1 MATGTNYT
9 NASYSAF
16 VKKRFPQREIE
27 NLVAFEK
34 PFLSTLPRKD
44 DLDGNGT
51 YIPVETD
58 LPTGRGAQLGGT
70 SGLVT
75 TTSTA
80 RIDGS
85 KGFAWQIQ
93 PALGY
98 AMLKI
103 DGVTMLAMRKDE
115 GAFFR
120 AREREIKNMLEA
132 MGQNLE
138 MLLWKG
144 GNPSLGTVVTDPVT
158 ATSVVMSAGS
168 ALNFHEGDEINWY
181 ADSSGIPD
189 YSTVRAGGADIVA
202 SVDYDTDTVTFTE
215 ALDTAIAAG
224 DHAVRALDAL
234 YVTGASGAQQQFCGV
249 PAWILDS
256 STVPSATFFGIDRST
271 KSRQKV
277 AGHRQAF
284 LGTIEE
290 TVKKLD
296 SNIRRLNQT
305 AMTLWLS
312 YSNFNRLDLELG
324 ARGYRVEGEAGKF
337 GRPSLIMSSPGGA
350 IKVKAGPYVPED
362 KGYLLADNTWEL
374 HTLSSVPHI
383 IEDDGNVALRV
394 QNLGA
399 AGGIEDAVEIRFRWL
414 AQLVCTKPMAN
425 GVFLIT

>member
-16 VKKRFPQREIE
+16 VKKRFPQKEIE
-27 NLVAFEK
+27 CLVAFEK
-34 PFLSTLPRKD
+34 PFFGSLTRKD

-58 LPTGRGAQLGGT
+58 LPTGYGAQYGGA

-75 TTSTA
+75 STSTA
-80 RIDGS
+80 RITGS

-93 PALGY
+93 PAYGVG
-98 AMLKI
+98 MLKI

-132 MGQNLE
+132 LGQNLE
-138 MLLWKG
+138 MLCWKG
-144 GNPSLGTVVTDPVT
+144 GNPSLGTVATDPVT
-158 ATSVVMSAGS
+158 SASVVMSAGS

-181 ADSSGIPD
+181 ADTSGIPD
-189 YSTVRAGGADIVA
+189 FATQRSGAADIVLK
-202 SVDYDTDTVTFTE
+202 VDYDSDTVTFTA
-215 ALDTAIAAG
+215 ALDTNIAAG
-224 DHAVRALDAL
+224 DHAVRATDAL
-234 YVTGASGAQQQFCGV
+234 YITGETGAQQQFCGV
-249 PAWILDS
+249 PAWILDAA
-256 STVPSATFFGIDRST
+256 TVPSTTFFGVNRANQ
-271 KSRQKV
+271 SRQKV
-277 AGHRQAF
+277 AGHRQTW

-290 TVKKLD
+290 TAKKLD
-296 SNIRRLNQT
+296 SNIRRLNQRS
-305 AMTLWLS
+305 MTMWLS
-312 YSNFNRLDLELG
+312 YANFNRLDLELG

-337 GRPSLIMSSPGGA
+337 GRPSLVMSSPGGS
-350 IKVKAGPYVPED
+350 ITVKAGPYVPED
-362 KGYLLADNTWEL
+362 KGYLLDMSTWEL
-374 HTLSSVPHI
+374 HTLDSVPHI
-383 IEDDGNVALRV
+383 VQDDGNVALRV

-425 GVFLIT
+425 GVFLIS